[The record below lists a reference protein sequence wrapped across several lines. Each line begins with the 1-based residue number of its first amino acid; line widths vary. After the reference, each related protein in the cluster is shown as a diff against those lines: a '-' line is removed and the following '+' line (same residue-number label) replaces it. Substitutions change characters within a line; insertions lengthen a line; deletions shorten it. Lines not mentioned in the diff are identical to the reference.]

1 MRHECIVQEV
11 GFTSGKDVT
20 ENIKLPKELLKEK
33 VPRSQRT
40 TAGTILK
47 GISTAGHEVLHESE
61 GLQKQ
66 INIKEDGQGS
76 YQSKTNVETDE
87 IQEGETIVH
96 YFYRGVSKLEN
107 ILRPHHCNPSP
118 LCMVMLEVLS
128 LQKKHYFLG
137 FRE

>member
-20 ENIKLPKELLKEK
+20 ENRKLPKELLKEK
-33 VPRSQRT
+33 VQ
-40 TAGTILK
+40 
-47 GISTAGHEVLHESE
+47 ISESE